1 MKIGTKTLEEIG
13 SQVKTL
19 MLDNITTIRDQ
30 GEATD
35 DMDVMKFRINVEV
48 RQGKAEGTNHVT
60 TKFSLSPAAIQ
71 DEQDGVAFET
81 QRPLPLEVAK

>member
-35 DMDVMKFRINVEV
+35 DLDALKFRINVEV
-48 RQGKAEGTNHVT
+48 RKGKQLGTNNVN

-71 DEQDGVAFET
+71 DEQAGVAFED